1 MVSSSEKAIKYISST
16 NFEAEFALKL
26 YRSDK
31 ENLMNEVKNFNFQE
45 FIESCRQQ
53 EGEKSEPGYNLIL
66 EENNKLKKDVLILEK
81 EAERFHKMA
90 GHEQI
95 MKSLELENKKLKDI
109 IRKLVPFDSF
119 KQLMEMVD
127 K

>member
-53 EGEKSEPGYNLIL
+53 EGEKS
-66 EENNKLKKDVLILEK
+66 
-81 EAERFHKMA
+81 
-90 GHEQI
+90 
-95 MKSLELENKKLKDI
+95 
-109 IRKLVPFDSF
+109 
-119 KQLMEMVD
+119 
-127 K
+127 